1 MEKTIRAGK
10 GIMMDVVLMP
20 GIGAVANE
28 ECNGNFS
35 RAVETLCQEAL
46 QAREAAKAAELS

>member
-20 GIGAVANE
+20 GIGAIANE

-46 QAREAAKAAELS
+46 QAREVAKAAELS